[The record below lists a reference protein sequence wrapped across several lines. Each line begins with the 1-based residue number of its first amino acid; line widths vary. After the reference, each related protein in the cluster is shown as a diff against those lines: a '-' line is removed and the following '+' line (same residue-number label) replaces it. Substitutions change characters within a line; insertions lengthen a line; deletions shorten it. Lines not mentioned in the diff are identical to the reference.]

1 MRYAMIEGYKFPY
14 RIGENGVV
22 ESCRTGRWVP
32 LAVTVGGHRSAR
44 VRLWGLDGKRK
55 FVSVAKLMA
64 DAFMG
69 GVPEGYGV
77 FHKNR
82 AKLDNELENL
92 ELRPLKSCGGVTSNK
107 PVLKIDRRGNVVE
120 IYRSAKEAA
129 KKNHMCFSAM
139 YDRCQGKIKNP
150 FRLDGYDYR
159 YENRKGGRP
168 RKVLSHT
175 KT

>member
-22 ESCRTGRWVP
+22 ESYRTGEWVP
-32 LAVTVGGHRSAR
+32 VAVTAIGRRTAV
-44 VRLWGLDGKRK
+44 VRLQGLEKRVS
-55 FVSVAKLMA
+55 VSVARLMA
-64 DAFMG
+64 NAFMG
-69 GVPEGYGV
+69 GVPKGYGV

-92 ELRPLKSCGGVTSNK
+92 ELRPLKSCGRDTCSKAVF
-107 PVLKIDRRGNVVE
+107 KIDRKGNVVE
-120 IYRSAKEAA
+120 IYRSAIEAA
-129 KKNHMCFSAM
+129 KKNHMCVSAM
-139 YDRCQGKIKNP
+139 YERCQGKIKDP

-159 YENRKGGRP
+159 YEARRGGRP

>member
-1 MRYAMIEGYKFPY
+1 MIEGYKFPY
-14 RIGENGVV
+14 RISEAGIV
-22 ESCRTGRWVP
+22 ESFRTGRWVP
-32 LAVTVGGHRSAR
+32 VAVTVCGHRSVR

-55 FVSVAKLMA
+55 FVSVGKLMA

-69 GVPEGYGV
+69 GVPEGYAV
-77 FHKNR
+77 FRKNR

-92 ELRPLKSCGGVTSNK
+92 ELRPMKSCGGATSRK
-107 PVLKIDRRGNVVE
+107 TVLKIDPQGNVVE

-150 FRLDGYDYR
+150 YRLDGYAYR
-159 YENRKGGRP
+159 YEDRRGRTW
-168 RKVLSHT
+168 KALSHT

>member
-1 MRYAMIEGYKFPY
+1 MIEGYKFPY
-14 RIGENGVV
+14 RISEAGIV
-22 ESCRTGRWVP
+22 ESFRTGRWVP
-32 LAVTVGGHRSAR
+32 VAVNAQGHRSAR
-44 VRLWGLDGKRK
+44 VRLMGLDGKRITIA
-55 FVSVAKLMA
+55 VAKLMA
-64 DAFMG
+64 NAFMG
-69 GVPEGYGV
+69 GVPNGYGV

-129 KKNHMCFSAM
+129 KKNHMSASAM
-139 YDRCQGKIKNP
+139 YERCGGKIKNP
-150 FRLDGYDYR
+150 FRVDGYAYQ
-159 YENRKGGRP
+159 YEEQMGRP
-168 RKVLSHT
+168 RKGLIHT

>member
-1 MRYAMIEGYKFPY
+1 MRYVAIEGYKFPY

-22 ESCRTGRWVP
+22 ESCRTGRWEPV
-32 LAVTVGGHRSAR
+32 AVQAVGHRTAV
-44 VRLWGLDGKRK
+44 VRLWGMDGKRISI
-55 FVSVAKLMA
+55 SVVKLMA
-64 DAFMG
+64 NAFMG

-92 ELRPLKSCGGVTSNK
+92 EFRPLKSCGGVTSKK
-107 PVLKIDRRGNVVE
+107 PVLKIDRHGNIVE

-129 KKNHMCFSAM
+129 KKNHMSASAM
-139 YDRCQGKIKNP
+139 YERCQGKIKNP
-150 FRLDGYDYR
+150 FRLDGYRYR
-159 YENRKGGRP
+159 YEDQAGRP
-168 RKVLSHT
+168 RKEFNPT

>member
-1 MRYAMIEGYKFPY
+1 MRYAMIEGYKVPY

-32 LAVTVGGHRSAR
+32 IAAHAQGHRSAV
-44 VRLWGLDGKRK
+44 VRLQGMEKR
-55 FVSVAKLMA
+55 VTIPVTRLMA
-64 DAFMG
+64 NAFMG
-69 GVPEGYGV
+69 GVPEGCGV

-92 ELRPLKSCGGVTSNK
+92 EFRPLKSCGGVTSKK
-107 PVLKIDRRGNVVE
+107 PVLKIDRHGNIVE

-129 KKNHMCFSAM
+129 KKNHMSASAM
-139 YDRCQGKIKNP
+139 YERCQGKIKNP
-150 FRLDGYDYR
+150 FRLDGYRYR
-159 YENRKGGRP
+159 YEDQAGRP
-168 RKVLSHT
+168 RKEFNPT

>member
-1 MRYAMIEGYKFPY
+1 MRYAMIEGYKVPY

-32 LAVTVGGHRSAR
+32 VAAQAQGHRSAV
-44 VRLWGLDGKRK
+44 VRLQGMEKR
-55 FVSVAKLMA
+55 VTIPVTRLMA
-64 DAFMG
+64 NAFMG
-69 GVPEGYGV
+69 GVPKGYGV

-107 PVLKIDRRGNVVE
+107 PVLKIDRQGNVVE

-129 KKNHMCFSAM
+129 TKNHMSNSAM
-139 YDRCQGKIKNP
+139 YERCEGRIKNP
-150 FRLDGYDYR
+150 FRLDGYRYR
-159 YENRKGGRP
+159 YEDQAGRP
-168 RKVLSHT
+168 RKEFNPA